1 MTPKEKNRSG
11 DWNGKI
17 TPTEVLAGLE
27 MGLGGALVS
36 IPMVVAIIKPHRVG
50 AVIHGDIEDEGTLV
64 VGDQVSGAG
73 GLVS

>member
-1 MTPKEKNRSG
+1 MEWKL
-11 DWNGKI
+11 

-27 MGLGGALVS
+27 MGLGRALVS
-36 IPMVVAIIKPHRVG
+36 IPMVVAVIEPYGVG
-50 AVIHGDIEDEGTLV
+50 AVIHGDIEDKGALV